1 MVFLLVVKNVVIM
14 LKRKL
19 MTKKMKLSII
29 NILILL
35 SLCGCG
41 ERFKLHPD
49 NLNEVLVIKNPVGNE
64 KPDTLVIKDKKKI
77 KKIISSINKNTQQ
90 PLKFMPNYRLEFYYM
105 SDTVV
110 LLVQGKCLNVKG
122 RTYYMLN
129 DLSKRLTEM
138 Y

>member
-1 MVFLLVVKNVVIM
+1 
-14 LKRKL
+14 
-19 MTKKMKLSII
+19 MKLGII

-41 ERFKLHPD
+41 ERFKLLPD

-64 KPDTLVIKDKKKI
+64 KPDTLVIKDKKRI

-90 PLKFMPNYRLEFYYM
+90 PLKFMPNYRLEFYYT

-122 RTYYMLN
+122 RTYYMFS
-129 DLSKRLTEM
+129 DLGKKLTEM